1 MQCWVESIH
10 KMPLQ
15 AYDIT
20 ANDLHAKI
28 NLLISNLVDIKDT
41 FGEFLL
47 RLDDGRLI
55 DTKGWHDWEWTHG
68 IGLYGLWKYYTLTGS
83 KTTFDIIKEWFANRL
98 AVGTT
103 KNINTMAVF
112 LTLAYLYEETED
124 RTYLPWLE
132 EWGKS
137 RKTKFRIVGPAR
149 LTV

>member
-1 MQCWVESIH
+1 
-10 KMPLQ
+10 MPLEGHGLK
-15 AYDIT
+15 ADDI
-20 ANDLHAKI
+20 HAKI
-28 NLLISNLVDIKDT
+28 KLLINNLVNIKDT
-41 FGEFLL
+41 SGKFLL
-47 RLDDGRLI
+47 RLEDGRVI

-83 KTTFDIIKEWFANRL
+83 KDTLDIIKEWFADRL

-132 EWGKS
+132 EWGE
-137 RKTKFRIVGPAR
+137 RFCHVQELIVDC
-149 LTV
+149 